1 MGSTHLFTEDLSSIL
16 LIVLFETKLLTRLK
30 QEKHILKSLWKVLD
44 KHLQVLNHAYTKK
57 DHNQVKVWNKLANI
71 TQFSSMKTS
80 SITPSEKHTFSSP
93 RSKVA
98 LGF

>member
-57 DHNQVKVWNKLANI
+57 DHTQVKVWN
-71 TQFSSMKTS
+71 
-80 SITPSEKHTFSSP
+80 
-93 RSKVA
+93 
-98 LGF
+98 